1 MSQQDM
7 TLEPVKFYDIYAPLP
22 LEEPLSL
29 WLIAGLAV
37 LCGLIIIL
45 LILFFLR
52 KKKKKISPYW
62 QTTLQKIEALAPL
75 QQQNPPLYIEE
86 INNLLRSYIETRFD
100 LRPTKQTTNEF
111 FHSRNLLE
119 NKEIQHFQQELR
131 HLFDQADMI
140 KFARL
145 SPTKKQ
151 LVQMEKSISFF
162 VQQTIPQTRK
172 NNTTRRPL

>member
-1 MSQQDM
+1 MNKQNM
-7 TLEPVKFYDIYAPLP
+7 ALEPVKFYDIYAPLP

-29 WLIAGLAV
+29 WLIAGIAA
-37 LCGLIIIL
+37 LCGVIIL

-62 QTTLQKIEALAPL
+62 QTTLQKIEALSPL

-100 LRPTKQTTNEF
+100 LYPTKQTTNEF
-111 FHSRNLLE
+111 FHSKKLLE
-119 NKEIQHFQQELR
+119 NKEIQQFQQELR

-140 KFARL
+140 KFAHL
-145 SPTKKQ
+145 SPTKEQ
-151 LVQMEKSISFF
+151 LAQMEESISLF
-162 VQQTIPQTRK
+162 VRQTIPQTRE
-172 NNTTRRPL
+172 NNKTRRPL